1 MLRTARNLA
10 AGSLCFLSLAAPAIA
25 ADPIGTVVA
34 SAGSPKASGPG
45 GSRELSAG
53 SPIYEDDR
61 LSTGGGNVQ
70 IMFIDR
76 TKLLVGPGSTLVI
89 ERFLLRGGNSV
100 RKFSIDALR
109 GTFRF
114 ISGNSAK
121 NAYDIKTANATI
133 GIRGTGF
140 DFSSG
145 GATLV
150 AVHAGRVQICAYGQC
165 ESVDDRC
172 GVGRAANNSVDELGG
187 KAKGRAIR
195 SLPYILNQG
204 PLAQPFRL
212 NTSSCRSVATLF
224 QNFFGGGSQGG
235 NDGQEGGP
243 RGSPPDS
250 GGYGGGSD

>member
-114 ISGNSAK
+114 ISGNSRK
-121 NAYDIKTANATI
+121 VAYDIRTANATI
-133 GIRGTGF
+133 GIHGTAF
-140 DFSSG
+140 DVSTGSG
-145 GATLV
+145 TLV
-150 AVHAGRVQICAYGQC
+150 AVYKGKVGICAYGKC
-165 ESVDDRC
+165 ESIDQYC
-172 GVGRAANNSVDELGG
+172 GVARAARGDVAELSGRA
-187 KAKGRAIR
+187 KARALR
-195 SLPYILNQG
+195 SLPYVSRQSRLSPRFRVDTSGCATILGQ
-204 PLAQPFRL
+204 
-212 NTSSCRSVATLF
+212 
-224 QNFFGGGSQGG
+224 FGDLLDGGSQRDQEPKDGG
-235 NDGQEGGP
+235 RN
-243 RGSPPDS
+243 RVPD
-250 GGYGGGSD
+250 GGSGPNPQ